1 MGTECLDMRTVAIY
15 RCSVYSNQRSASWN
29 TVMARHI
36 QSIERAAN
44 ILTALS
50 AAGRLGVTDL
60 ARKVG
65 LEKSTTH
72 RMLTSMIRSRLVR
85 REPNGPKY
93 MLGFGLLELTASCMG
108 ELEIR
113 QIALP
118 HLRELRRETG
128 ETVSLNVR
136 DGNVR
141 VMTDRLDTSHE
152 IRFMAELGRP
162 LPLHLGAGGKA
173 ILAFIPEAEVNDLLK
188 SITLAPRKLRELV
201 RELKDIRRV
210 GWICTIAERVAGAGS
225 IAAPVLA
232 HNGAVVGSICILSP
246 QSRLQSGA
254 INNFGH
260 AVQKT
265 ALVISNQLGWV
276 GTALNAEQTVSRRK
290 SREKELELELA

>member
-1 MGTECLDMRTVAIY
+1 MG
-15 RCSVYSNQRSASWN
+15 
-29 TVMARHI
+29 RHI
-36 QSIERAAN
+36 QSIERAAS

-50 AAGRLGVTDL
+50 GGGRMGVTEI

-72 RMLTSMIRSRLVR
+72 RMLTSMSRVRLVR
-85 REPNGPKY
+85 KEPNGPKY

-118 HLRELRRETG
+118 QLRELRQETA

-136 DGNVR
+136 DGDVR

-152 IRFMAELGRP
+152 IRFVAELGRP

-173 ILAFIPEAEVNDLLK
+173 ILAFIPEAEARDLLR
-188 SITLAPRKLRELV
+188 SCTLAPRKLRDLI
-201 RELKDIRRV
+201 RELEEIRRV
-210 GWICTIAERVAGAGS
+210 GWVCTIAERIAGAGS

-246 QSRLQSGA
+246 ESRLQSGA
-254 INNFGH
+254 ISNFGR

-265 ALVISNQLGWV
+265 ALAISKQLGWS
-276 GTALNAEQTVSRRK
+276 GAAPRAEQAATRRK
-290 SREKELELELA
+290 FRDRELQLP